1 MTENAAS
8 TENSARLDRAKELV
22 ARGELSAALEEL
34 INAADRVATVIA
46 HGDLA
51 AWLYN
56 SQKNP
61 DAMLVCGHAGVRIGL
76 AGIDTGSVSNREP
89 NRRLKSA
96 LQVLANNVAANC
108 WPGWGDEGIFLTRE
122 QVKEGLAL
130 AEISLAILL
139 EDAPTLEQ
147 LANGHWLIGAL
158 QFAAQDCEAALISF
172 DLAKEANVKAG
183 NRAGALMNS
192 GYRSIVL
199 KRSSATAKE
208 AGAELAKIIS
218 HLSEDGSKPAHFF
231 VQQLRTADALL

>member
-1 MTENAAS
+1 MTENAPSA
-8 TENSARLDRAKELV
+8 ENGARLDRAKELV

-34 INAADRVATVIA
+34 INAADRVATVNA

-76 AGIDTGSVSNREP
+76 AEVEL

-96 LQVLANNVAANC
+96 VQVLANNVAANC

-130 AEISLAILL
+130 AETSLAILQ

-158 QFAAQDCEAALISF
+158 QFAAQDYQAALISF

-183 NRAGALMNS
+183 NRVGTLMNL

-199 KRSSATAKE
+199 KRSSATAQE
-208 AGAELAKIIS
+208 AHAELAKIIS
-218 HLSEDGSKPAHFF
+218 DLSEDGSKPAQFF